1 MASEQAIA
9 AREAILN
16 ELLDGLIRAPEG
28 MTSAQA
34 FRQMAL
40 KIFMEADIH
49 HRDLVNVMSEFMKE
63 SVKTAK
69 FSVKEIQK
77 RFVKYYED
85 VHELTKIERNTFNF
99 YREAVTS
106 KQATEALKNNFE
118 KINVKNLDEFFKA
131 KLKRMANNFPGAS
144 KKKLAE
150 ELFKAV
156 LQDLCFSEFGRDIR
170 HVFPESL
177 EQRVMMN
184 HGDELIDLLETGN
197 TQNVKLDVEMPW
209 DFIPSDEAITGVK
222 KYYEPPKSVQQWRD
236 MQRAFMQEFPN
247 KAREYILGR
256 NVFHRESTNR
266 RAVMDHDF
274 YYQYMGLNQVD
285 EAVPMVYLVENL
297 LGDLY
302 AATETRLANQ
312 YFAAAMA
319 REGLDEFDLSTRARE
334 IGLESR
340 TKAREVLKTQW
351 DGAIGN
357 KEILQVESATP
368 SFFET
373 TSSGKRGRWT
383 GTDALFGYGVSDE
396 GLTKGRIYDEV
407 IEIRDGIV
415 TSVDYQDTGVGGRPF
430 EIEGG
435 VPVDESGNPIKS
447 IGNADETVTIYRVV
461 PEGVNTVNANDWVFI
476 NKGQA
481 ELALKNANANV
492 DGNFNLIE
500 MEVSRG
506 DVYPSTRG
514 NLEMGYY
521 PKDTP
526 NYSRI
531 PETFNIEDYKPFNIE
546 VVDPAGL
553 HMVPSKQL
561 VSTLKDNGLKLLVLE
576 DGKLVEKGLIYL
588 VTEAIPQGQQLTI
601 YVPKDLSGIEG
612 FQEPSKG
619 FKAVLG
625 RGTLRTMDDTSVS
638 IFSDRVRNVAQEFH
652 SVMGLDAPEF
662 KPIMVF
668 NDEIGAAAA
677 DIFQNLPMFDEAA
690 IPLYKKFI
698 QETNM
703 QYQMLLDAGIEFEL
717 VDVDPYTPNKA
728 GHQQMI
734 ADMEN
739 GKLKVL
745 ATSQSFGDGTTSNLN
760 PMLSESRYLDVNGRI
775 MLENDVF
782 RAVHDTFGHG
792 MRGNTFGPIGEYNAW
807 LAHKEM
813 YSQDARR
820 VMTTETLGQNT
831 FTNYGPHMRD
841 ANGNLLGRADAGY
854 IPPADRPFASQ
865 KVAIMP
871 DEIIEVAGTT
881 VDDAADIVT
890 QDGVNKTAQLA
901 NTNPEIS
908 NSLWNTSKKVVGKL
922 FNTAAGVAD
931 PGDVVITQGLA
942 RALPRIGLAAIAAPA
957 LYAYVFYELSVL
969 AVDAAQAF
977 DKGLKAQNIE
987 LLDYDNTNPDIDWK
1001 QLGKDTWSEFG
1012 DISDTWSLSWK
1023 ISEPIINY
1031 AFNEAATIMENR

>member
-1 MASEQAIA
+1 MASEQVIA
-9 AREAILN
+9 ARETILN

-40 KIFMEADIH
+40 KIFMENDIH
-49 HRDLVNVMSEFMKE
+49 HRDLVNIISDFMKE

-69 FSVKEIQK
+69 FSTKEIQR
-77 RFVKYYED
+77 RFIQYYED
-85 VHELTKIERNTFNF
+85 VHELTKIEKNTFNF
-99 YREAVTS
+99 YREATTS
-106 KQATEALKNNFE
+106 RQATEALKNNFE
-118 KINVKNLDEFFKA
+118 KINVKNLEEFFKA
-131 KLKRMANNFPGAS
+131 KLKRMANNFPGLS

-150 ELFKAV
+150 ELFNAV

-184 HGDELIDLLETGN
+184 HGDELIELLETGN

-209 DFIPSDEAITGVK
+209 DFVPSDEAITGVK

-266 RAVMDHDF
+266 RGVMDHDF

-285 EAVPMVYLVENL
+285 EAVPMVYLVEKL

-302 AATETRLANQ
+302 EATESRLANQ

-319 REGLDEFDLSTRARE
+319 REGLDADLDMTTRARE

-340 TKAREVLKTQW
+340 ARAREVVKAQW
-351 DGAIGN
+351 DGAVGN
-357 KEILQVESATP
+357 KEIIQVESALP
-368 SFFET
+368 SFFDV
-373 TSSGKRGRWT
+373 SSDGKRGRWL
-383 GTDALFGYGVSDE
+383 GTDGLFGYGVSDE
-396 GLTKGRIYDEV
+396 GLTRGRIYDEV

-415 TSVDYQDTGVGGRPF
+415 TPTEIDTPTGV
-430 EIEGG
+430 
-435 VPVDESGNPIKS
+435 VD
-447 IGNADETVTIYRVV
+447 V
-461 PEGVNTVNANDWVFI
+461 
-476 NKGQA
+476 
-481 ELALKNANANV
+481 
-492 DGNFNLIE
+492 
-500 MEVSRG
+500 
-506 DVYPSTRG
+506 
-514 NLEMGYY
+514 
-521 PKDTP
+521 DTP
-526 NYSRI
+526 TNVL
-531 PETFNIEDYKPFNIE
+531 ETFNTEDYKPFNIE

-553 HMVPSKQL
+553 HMIPSKNL

-601 YVPKDLSGIEG
+601 YVPKDLSGVEG

-625 RGTLRTMDDTSVS
+625 RGTLRTMDDTSIS

-728 GHQQMI
+728 GHQLMI

-745 ATSQSFGDGTTSNLN
+745 ATSQSFGDGATSNLN
-760 PMLSESRYLDVNGRI
+760 PMLSESRYQDVNGRI

-922 FNTAAGVAD
+922 FNTAAGIAD

-942 RALPRIGLAAIAAPA
+942 RTLPRIGLAAIAAPA
-957 LYAYVFYELSVL
+957 LYAYIFYELSVL
-969 AVDAAQAF
+969 TVDAAQAF

-1023 ISEPIINY
+1023 ISEPIIDY
-1031 AFNEAATIMENR
+1031 AFNEAATLMENR

>member
-1 MASEQAIA
+1 M
-9 AREAILN
+9 
-16 ELLDGLIRAPEG
+16 
-28 MTSAQA
+28 
-34 FRQMAL
+34 
-40 KIFMEADIH
+40 
-49 HRDLVNVMSEFMKE
+49 
-63 SVKTAK
+63 
-69 FSVKEIQK
+69 
-77 RFVKYYED
+77 
-85 VHELTKIERNTFNF
+85 
-99 YREAVTS
+99 
-106 KQATEALKNNFE
+106 
-118 KINVKNLDEFFKA
+118 
-131 KLKRMANNFPGAS
+131 
-144 KKKLAE
+144 
-150 ELFKAV
+150 
-156 LQDLCFSEFGRDIR
+156 
-170 HVFPESL
+170 
-177 EQRVMMN
+177 
-184 HGDELIDLLETGN
+184 
-197 TQNVKLDVEMPW
+197 
-209 DFIPSDEAITGVK
+209 IPS
-222 KYYEPPKSVQQWRD
+222 
-236 MQRAFMQEFPN
+236 
-247 KAREYILGR
+247 
-256 NVFHRESTNR
+256 
-266 RAVMDHDF
+266 
-274 YYQYMGLNQVD
+274 
-285 EAVPMVYLVENL
+285 
-297 LGDLY
+297 
-302 AATETRLANQ
+302 
-312 YFAAAMA
+312 
-319 REGLDEFDLSTRARE
+319 
-334 IGLESR
+334 
-340 TKAREVLKTQW
+340 
-351 DGAIGN
+351 
-357 KEILQVESATP
+357 
-368 SFFET
+368 
-373 TSSGKRGRWT
+373 
-383 GTDALFGYGVSDE
+383 
-396 GLTKGRIYDEV
+396 
-407 IEIRDGIV
+407 
-415 TSVDYQDTGVGGRPF
+415 
-430 EIEGG
+430 
-435 VPVDESGNPIKS
+435 
-447 IGNADETVTIYRVV
+447 
-461 PEGVNTVNANDWVFI
+461 
-476 NKGQA
+476 
-481 ELALKNANANV
+481 KN
-492 DGNFNLIE
+492 
-500 MEVSRG
+500 
-506 DVYPSTRG
+506 
-514 NLEMGYY
+514 
-521 PKDTP
+521 
-526 NYSRI
+526 
-531 PETFNIEDYKPFNIE
+531 
-546 VVDPAGL
+546 
-553 HMVPSKQL
+553 L

-588 VTEAIPQGQQLTI
+588 VTESLGQGEQLTI
-601 YVPKDLSGIEG
+601 YVPKDLSGVEG

-942 RALPRIGLAAIAAPA
+942 RTLPRIGLAAIAAPA

-1023 ISEPIINY
+1023 ISEPIIDY
-1031 AFNEAATIMENR
+1031 AFNEAATLMENR

>member
-1 MASEQAIA
+1 MASEQVIA
-9 AREAILN
+9 ARETILN

-40 KIFMEADIH
+40 KIFMENDIH
-49 HRDLVNVMSEFMKE
+49 HRDLVNVMSDFMKE

-69 FSVKEIQK
+69 FSVKEIQR

-85 VHELTKIERNTFNF
+85 VHQLTKIERNSFNF

-118 KINVKNLDEFFKA
+118 GTEFNNLEELFETRI
-131 KLKRMANNFPGAS
+131 KLTANSFPGTS
-144 KKKLAE
+144 KKKIAE
-150 ELFKAV
+150 YLFNAV

-184 HGDELIDLLETGN
+184 HGDELIELLETGN

-209 DFIPSDEAITGVK
+209 DFVPSDEAITGVK

-266 RAVMDHDF
+266 RGVMDHDF

-285 EAVPMVYLVENL
+285 EAVPMVYLVEKL

-302 AATETRLANQ
+302 EATESRLANQ

-319 REGLDEFDLSTRARE
+319 REGLDADLDMTTRARE

-340 TKAREVLKTQW
+340 ARAREVVKAQW
-351 DGAIGN
+351 DGAVGN
-357 KEILQVESATP
+357 KEIIQVESALP
-368 SFFET
+368 SFFDV
-373 TSSGKRGRWT
+373 SSDGKRGRWL
-383 GTDALFGYGVSDE
+383 GTDGLFGYGVSDE
-396 GLTKGRIYDEV
+396 GLTRGRIYDEV

-415 TSVDYQDTGVGGRPF
+415 TPTEIDTPTGV
-430 EIEGG
+430 
-435 VPVDESGNPIKS
+435 VD
-447 IGNADETVTIYRVV
+447 V
-461 PEGVNTVNANDWVFI
+461 
-476 NKGQA
+476 
-481 ELALKNANANV
+481 
-492 DGNFNLIE
+492 
-500 MEVSRG
+500 
-506 DVYPSTRG
+506 
-514 NLEMGYY
+514 
-521 PKDTP
+521 DTP
-526 NYSRI
+526 TNVL
-531 PETFNIEDYKPFNIE
+531 ETFNTEDYKPFNIE

-553 HMVPSKQL
+553 HMIPSKNL

-601 YVPKDLSGIEG
+601 YVPKDLSGVEG

-625 RGTLRTMDDTSVS
+625 RGTLRTMDDTSIS

-728 GHQQMI
+728 GHQLMI

-745 ATSQSFGDGTTSNLN
+745 ATSQSFGDGATSNLN
-760 PMLSESRYLDVNGRI
+760 PMLSESRYQDVNGRI

-922 FNTAAGVAD
+922 FNTAAGIAD

-942 RALPRIGLAAIAAPA
+942 RTLPRIGLAAIAAPA
-957 LYAYVFYELSVL
+957 LYAYIFYELSVL
-969 AVDAAQAF
+969 TVDAAQAF

-1023 ISEPIINY
+1023 ISEPIIDY
-1031 AFNEAATIMENR
+1031 AFNEAATLMENR